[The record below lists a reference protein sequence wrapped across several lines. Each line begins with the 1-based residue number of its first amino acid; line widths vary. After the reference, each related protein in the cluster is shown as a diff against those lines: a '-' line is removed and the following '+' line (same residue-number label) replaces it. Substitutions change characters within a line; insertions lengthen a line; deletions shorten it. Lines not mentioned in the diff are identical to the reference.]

1 MYSHHRSAASSIYCS
16 IAECT
21 YYTLLAVTSLN
32 LLLLAASSRLLLLR
46 AERKARISNETEKF
60 IN

>member
-1 MYSHHRSAASSIYCS
+1 MYSHHRSAASGIYCS

-21 YYTLLAVTSLN
+21 YYTLLAAIRLN
-32 LLLLAASSRLLLLR
+32 LLLLAASSRLLLIR
-46 AERKARISNETEKF
+46 AERKARISNETETF